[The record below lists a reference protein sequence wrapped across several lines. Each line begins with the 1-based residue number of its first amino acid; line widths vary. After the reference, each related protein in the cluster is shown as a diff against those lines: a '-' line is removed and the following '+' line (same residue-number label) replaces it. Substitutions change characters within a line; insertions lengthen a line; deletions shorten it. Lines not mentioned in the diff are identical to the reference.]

1 MKGPNREGVCRG
13 REDLRYFVS
22 CRFVTC
28 AGRGEAVPLR
38 LILPGSDVSAAMD
51 KALVTGSSL
60 IDLSDNALSTK
71 LQSGG
76 NRGLGDIFMQPF

>member
-1 MKGPNREGVCRG
+1 MKEYVADGKISVISFRVVS
-13 REDLRYFVS
+13 LR
-22 CRFVTC
+22 
-28 AGRGEAVPLR
+28 ARGEAVPLR
-38 LILPGSDVSAAMD
+38 LILSGSDVSAAMD
-51 KALVTGSSL
+51 KALVTGSPL